1 MLASLAERAA
11 NVQLSDGRLAEG
23 GAERVGGHSF
33 DTTFMSK
40 HPQHF
45 LRGIAQRIESES
57 LLS

>member
-11 NVQLSDGRLAEG
+11 NVQLSDGRLAEDG
-23 GAERVGGHSF
+23 VGAGWGLSS

-40 HPQHF
+40 HLRHF
-45 LRGIAQRIESES
+45 LRGIANVIESES